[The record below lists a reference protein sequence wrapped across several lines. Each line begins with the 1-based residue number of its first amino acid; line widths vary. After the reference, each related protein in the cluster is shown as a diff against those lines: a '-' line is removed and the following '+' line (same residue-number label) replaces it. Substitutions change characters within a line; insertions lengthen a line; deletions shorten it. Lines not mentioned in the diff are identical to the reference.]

1 LFGFTSLSRGFSYDP
16 DWPRTSDLTSKVIVR
31 ILLNSNI
38 KIKLD
43 AYSHV
48 LPIMQLESVRKIS
61 KMIFD

>member
-1 LFGFTSLSRGFSYDP
+1 MILTGLEPVTSTP
-16 DWPRTSDLTSKVIVR
+16 KVIVR
-31 ILLNSNI
+31 ILWNSNI